1 MMWLRLWAFLHILA
15 IVTLDSE
22 LKRREELFLRSL
34 GFSSKPN
41 PVSPPPVPSILW
53 RIFNQR
59 MGSSSQKKKPD
70 LCFVE
75 EFNVPGS
82 VIRVFP
88 DQGRFIIPYSDDIH
102 PTQCLEKRLFFN
114 ISAIE
119 KEERVT
125 MGQLEL
131 RFSQNT
137 YYGRVFDLRLY
148 RTLQITLKGMGR
160 SKTSRKLLVAQT
172 FRLLHKSL
180 FFNLTEICQSWQDPL
195 KNLGLVLEIFPNKE
209 SSWMSTAKD
218 ECKDIQTFLY
228 TSLLTVTLN
237 PLRCKKPRRKRS
249 YSKLPFTASN
259 ICKKRHLYVE
269 FKDVGWQNWVIAPQG
284 YMANYCYG
292 ECPYPL
298 TEILNGSN
306 HAILQTLVH
315 SIEPEDIPLPCCVPT
330 KMSPISM
337 LFYDNN
343 DNVVLR
349 HYENMAV
356 DECGCR

>member
-1 MMWLRLWAFLHILA
+1 MLWLRAWSFLYVIVT
-15 IVTLDSE
+15 VTLDPE
-22 LKRREELFLRSL
+22 LKKHEEMFFKSL
-34 GFSSKPN
+34 GLSSKPS
-41 PVSPPPVPSILW
+41 PVSPPPVPSVLW
-53 RIFNQR
+53 KIFNQM
-59 MGSSSQKKKPD
+59 MGGSVAKKKPD

-88 DQGRFIIPYSDDIH
+88 DQGTFILPVPDNFH
-102 PTQCLEKRLFFN
+102 PTLCLEKRLFFN
-114 ISAIE
+114 ISVME
-119 KEERVT
+119 REERVT
-125 MGQLEL
+125 LGQLEL

-137 YYGRVFDLRLY
+137 YYGKVFDLRLY
-148 RTLQITLKGMGR
+148 RILQMTLKGMG
-160 SKTSRKLLVAQT
+160 KNKMSRKLLVAQT
-172 FRLLHKSL
+172 FRLLHKS
-180 FFNLTEICQSWQDPL
+180 FYFNLTETCQSWKDPL
-195 KNLGLVLEIFPNKE
+195 KNLGLVLEIYPKNQGSWKSAPMNDCKE
-209 SSWMSTAKD
+209 
-218 ECKDIQTFLY
+218 IQTFLF

-237 PLRCKKPRRKRS
+237 PLQCKKSRRKRS
-249 YSKLPFTASN
+249 YSQIGFTASN
-259 ICKKRHLYVE
+259 ICKKRRLYVE
-269 FKDVGWQNWVIAPQG
+269 FKDVGWQNWVIAPRG

-330 KMSPISM
+330 KMSPVSM

>member
-1 MMWLRLWAFLHILA
+1 MVWLRLWAFLHILA
-15 IVTLDSE
+15 IVTLDPE

-59 MGSSSQKKKPD
+59 MGSSIQKKKPD

-125 MGQLEL
+125 MGSGIEVQPEHLL
-131 RFSQNT
+131 RK
-137 YYGRVFDLRLY
+137 GIDLRLY

-195 KNLGLVLEIFPNKE
+195 KNLGLVLEIFPKKE
-209 SSWMSTAKD
+209 SSWMSTAND

-237 PLRCKKPRRKRS
+237 PLRCKRPRRKRS

>member
-1 MMWLRLWAFLHILA
+1 MLWLRLVQLICVLVP
-15 IVTLDSE
+15 VTLDQE
-22 LKRREELFLRSL
+22 FKRREELFLRSL
-34 GFSSKPN
+34 GLSSKPN
-41 PVSPPPVPSILW
+41 PVSPPAVPSILW
-53 RIFNQR
+53 KIFSQR
-59 MGSSSQKKKPD
+59 MGSAAQKKKPD
-70 LCFVE
+70 LCFVD

-88 DQGRFIIPYSDDIH
+88 DQGRIMLLHSDNPH
-102 PTQCLEKRLFFN
+102 PNLCLEKRLFFN
-114 ISAIE
+114 ISAME
-119 KEERVT
+119 KEEKVT
-125 MGQLEL
+125 MGQLEV
-131 RFSQNT
+131 RFNQNT
-137 YYGRVFDLRLY
+137 YYGSVFDLRLY
-148 RTLQITLKGMGR
+148 RTLQMTLKGMGR
-160 SKTSRKLLVAQT
+160 HKMSRKLLVAQT

-180 FFNLTEICQSWQDPL
+180 YFNLTEICQSWKDPN
-195 KNLGLVLEIFPNKE
+195 KNLGLILEIFPRKE
-209 SSWMSTAKD
+209 GPSMSPSLN
-218 ECKDIQTFLY
+218 ECKGIQTFLY

-237 PLRCKKPRRKRS
+237 PLQCKNPRRKRS
-249 YSKLPFTASN
+249 YGKVPFTASN
-259 ICKKRHLYVE
+259 ICKKRRLYVE
-269 FKDVGWQNWVIAPQG
+269 FKDVGWQNWVIAPRG
-284 YMANYCYG
+284 YMANYCHG

-315 SIEPEDIPLPCCVPT
+315 SIEPDEIPLPCCVPT

>member
-1 MMWLRLWAFLHILA
+1 MWLRLGILFA
-15 IVTLDSE
+15 VFVPGTMDAE
-22 LKRREELFLRSL
+22 LKLREALFLRSL
-34 GFSSKPN
+34 GFSAKPN
-41 PVSPPPVPSILW
+41 PVSPPPIPSVLW
-53 RIFNQR
+53 KIYKQR
-59 MGSSSQKKKPD
+59 MGPSAPKKKAD

-88 DQGRFIIPYSDDIH
+88 DQGRFLPAPPSLSSTPI
-102 PTQCLEKRLFFN
+102 CLEKRLFFN
-114 ISAIE
+114 ISVLE
-119 KEERVT
+119 KVETIT
-125 MGQLEL
+125 MGQLEV

-137 YYGRVFDLRLY
+137 YYGQIFDLHLY
-148 RTLQITLKGMGR
+148 RITQMSLKGNQ
-160 SKTSRKLLVAQT
+160 KASRKLVASQT

-180 FFNLTEICQSWQDPL
+180 YFNLTEICQSWRDPY
-195 KNLGLVLEIFPNKE
+195 KNLGLALEISPRKE
-209 SSWMSTAKD
+209 GSSAAGPL
-218 ECKDIQTFLY
+218 EQCHEIQTFLY

-237 PLRCKKPRRKRS
+237 PLQCKSSRKKRS
-249 YSKLPFTASN
+249 YSKLSFTASN
-259 ICKKRHLYVE
+259 ICKKRRLYVE
-269 FKDVGWQNWVIAPQG
+269 FRDVGWQNWVIAPQG
-284 YMANYCYG
+284 YLANYCHG

-306 HAILQTLVH
+306 HAILQTLAH
-315 SIEPEDIPLPCCVPT
+315 SVDPDEIPLPCCVPT